1 MLKNEDVLPLP
12 SAGKIALFGNAAR
25 NTIKGG
31 TGSGCVNSRI
41 VVNIEAGLESEGF
54 TIQTKKWL
62 EEYDAH
68 LKKEKEQYKV
78 DLEEGAKKR
87 KTSPAIYSMEFP
99 FYEKSVP
106 LITNEH
112 LQGVDTDVAIY
123 GIARISGEG
132 YDRKPVPG
140 DYNLMENEIKNL
152 TLLGQRFKKV
162 IVLLN
167 VGGVIDVKQIEQIP
181 GIGAILYVYQ
191 AGNQTGNIVADLI
204 LGKVVPSG
212 KLSTT
217 WALNYNDYP

>member
-1 MLKNEDVLPLP
+1 MADTHYADKTDKVPELEQKNSETVRRIVGEAAVLLKNEDVLPLP

-62 EEYDAH
+62 EEYDEH

-87 KTSPAIYSMEFP
+87 NTNPAIYSMEFP

-123 GIARISGEG
+123 GIA
-132 YDRKPVPG
+132 
-140 DYNLMENEIKNL
+140 
-152 TLLGQRFKKV
+152 
-162 IVLLN
+162 
-167 VGGVIDVKQIEQIP
+167 
-181 GIGAILYVYQ
+181 
-191 AGNQTGNIVADLI
+191 
-204 LGKVVPSG
+204 
-212 KLSTT
+212 
-217 WALNYNDYP
+217 